1 MIEKR
6 NKLGSEADEKLR
18 KRTIQAHHDEGI
30 KKNGEGRI
38 FQQPAALGFYAA
50 IALARD
56 CYEMGMHDA
65 SALIKCPTCGLTI
78 VPRSCSNPACKPLL
92 TADEVALKVSNV
104 YGLGPRT
111 RILQEWLDS
120 HISRWKESELDN
132 E

>member
-1 MIEKR
+1 MNDSSVKV
-6 NKLGSEADEKLR
+6 G
-18 KRTIQAHHDEGI
+18 
-30 KKNGEGRI
+30 
-38 FQQPAALGFYAA
+38 
-50 IALARD
+50 
-56 CYEMGMHDA
+56 
-65 SALIKCPTCGLTI
+65 KCPTCGLTI
-78 VPRSCSNPACKPLL
+78 VPRSCANPACKPLL